1 MDDPNDISVYGM
13 FSIVEKV
20 DDPTKVLFRERE
32 CSTCMYFDR
41 TLFDG
46 FEIEAGPGYCRRY
59 PPTTYS
65 VGAKPTKQT
74 QPVVSPWEWCGEW
87 QKA

>member
-1 MDDPNDISVYGM
+1 MDEVGLISRD
-13 FSIVEKV
+13 K
-20 DDPTKVLFRERE
+20 E
-32 CSTCMYFDR
+32 CSSCLYFDR

-46 FEIEAGPGYCRRY
+46 FEMDTGPGYCRRY
-59 PPTTYS
+59 PPTMYTTES
-65 VGAKPTKQT
+65 KVMKQS